1 MIIKSINFRE
11 TVKNIKGR
19 KSSNNFRNNFRNNFL
34 DKQNKL
40 HKTKGAL
47 KMSTMSDRKKFVSGI
62 VVGIGIM
69 IVSNIGVS
77 IVYPAF
83 STVFFSESM
92 DPSSKMKEIYSILDS
107 YYVDDYDKDLT
118 LDAMY
123 TGLVYGV
130 GDPYTSYMN
139 TDSTASFLEAS
150 NGSYVGIGI
159 SLTVDT
165 EDNTI
170 LILTAYEGGPASN
183 AGIKAGDKIIKV
195 NGIPFTGSQM
205 DEAITH
211 TKGTDGTPVKLTIMR
226 TLSEGETE
234 ILDFELSQAQVD
246 IPTVSH
252 EMLKN
257 DIGYIEI
264 TNFDKVTTDQFD
276 LALQKILDSGAKAL
290 VLDLRNNPGGLLY
303 TATAIAD
310 KLIPEGVIV
319 YTEDKNGK
327 QEFINA
333 DSDFLNIPLAILVNE
348 NSASASEV
356 LSGAVQDTGRGVLI
370 GTQTFG
376 KGLVQR
382 LFFLPD
388 GSSVKTTV
396 EKYYTPNGVCIQ
408 GFGLEPDYI
417 VELSE
422 ESKLRPLAE
431 LSFDED
437 AQLQKAVEVLTV
449 QMASN

>member
-1 MIIKSINFRE
+1 MANM
-11 TVKNIKGR
+11 G
-19 KSSNNFRNNFRNNFL
+19 
-34 DKQNKL
+34 
-40 HKTKGAL
+40 
-47 KMSTMSDRKKFVSGI
+47 DRKKFVSGI

-69 IVSNIGVS
+69 VISNIGVS
-77 IVYPAF
+77 MVYPAL

-92 DPSSKMKEIYSILDS
+92 DVSQKVEYIYSILDKN
-107 YYVDDYDKDLT
+107 YVEEYDFELT
-118 LDAMY
+118 QESMY
-123 TGLVYGV
+123 AGLVYGV
-130 GDPYTSYMN
+130 GDPYTSYMDTETTN
-139 TDSTASFLEAS
+139 SFIESS

-170 LILTAYEGGPASN
+170 LILAAYEGGPASN

-211 TKGTDGTPVKLTIMR
+211 TKGTDGNPVQLTIMR
-226 TLSEGETE
+226 TLAEGETE
-234 ILDFELSQAQVD
+234 TLEFELSQAQVD

-264 TNFDKVTTDQFD
+264 TNFDKVTVEQFD
-276 LALQKILDSGAKAL
+276 LALQNILDSGAKAL

-310 KLIPEGVIV
+310 KLIPEGTIV

-333 DSDFLNIPLAILVNE
+333 DSEYLNIPLAIVVNE

-356 LSGAVQDTGRGVLI
+356 LSGAVQDTGRGVLV
-370 GTQTFG
+370 GTKTFG

-408 GFGLEPDYI
+408 GLGLEPDYV

-422 ESKLRPLAE
+422 ESQLRPLSDLMFE
-431 LSFDED
+431 ED
-437 AQLQKAVEVLTV
+437 AQLQKAVEVLTM
-449 QMASN
+449 QMATGNAL